1 MREPFN
7 PNIHLNNLYWAHRA
21 TEAAMK
27 FQRHGETFGRMYSL
41 IPELATLFPNQSAY
55 KGARDASMDL
65 YNFLKV
71 SSLFQR

>member
-1 MREPFN
+1 M
-7 PNIHLNNLYWAHRA
+7 NNLYCAHRA

-27 FQRHGETFGRMYSL
+27 FQRNGETFGRMYSL
-41 IPELATLFPNQSAY
+41 IPELATLFPNQSAF

-71 SSLFQR
+71 ISFFLR